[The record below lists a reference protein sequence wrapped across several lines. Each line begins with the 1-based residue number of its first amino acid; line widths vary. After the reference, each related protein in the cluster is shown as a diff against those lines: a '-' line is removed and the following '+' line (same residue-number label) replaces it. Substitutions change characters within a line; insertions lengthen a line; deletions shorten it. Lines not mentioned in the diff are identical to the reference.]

1 MQKAAAL
8 RDRFQTNSLK
18 VRIPVLMIAPRRDN
32 RGGQYPQDERV
43 RELAAQ
49 IVAAG
54 FSQAE
59 ADHEGVCV
67 QEYPAEQIVKKKKK
81 DNPNFQTYDAFIRDA
96 AQGPLKQ
103 CFDRSGGTEV
113 TYGTLSHSHL
123 CLVLRAIVNGAKWPV
138 PDGMVLN
145 DKEQAR
151 LDRVVDKAGNMDM
164 AAVAAN
170 DPVAKRLAL
179 EGILMQ
185 VLRWEIMEQEPT
197 AASLI
202 SQSLNRGAE
211 FALRTNEV
219 TALRVE
225 CSAVDKEV

>member
-1 MQKAAAL
+1 
-8 RDRFQTNSLK
+8 
-18 VRIPVLMIAPRRDN
+18 MITPHRDN
-32 RGGQYPQDERV
+32 RGGQYPQDERA

-67 QEYPAEQIVKKKKK
+67 QEYPAEQIVKKKREK
-81 DNPNFQTYDAFIRDA
+81 PNVQTYDAFNRDA
-96 AQGPLKQ
+96 AQGSLKQ
-103 CFDRSGGTEV
+103 CFHRSGGTEV
-113 TYGTLSHSHL
+113 AYGTLSHSHL
-123 CLVLRAIVNGAKWPV
+123 CLVLRAIVNGAKRPV
-138 PDGMVLN
+138 PDGMVFN

-179 EGILMQ
+179 EGIFMQ
-185 VLRWEIMEQEPT
+185 VLSWEIMEQEPT

-202 SQSLNRGAE
+202 SQSLNRGGGRLCIGDE
-211 FALRTNEV
+211 
-219 TALRVE
+219 
-225 CSAVDKEV
+225 